1 MRRHYSQSKFIISN
15 SQFHT
20 ALEAWY
26 EQHKRVLPWRET
38 TDPYKVWL
46 SEIILQQTRV
56 QQGMEYYL
64 RFVSQWPTV
73 QDLAA
78 ANEDD
83 VLLAWQGLGYYTR
96 ARNLYKAAQMI
107 VHAQRASAE
116 GKVQGAE
123 FPCTFEEL
131 TALPGVG
138 EYTAGAILSFAF
150 NAPYPA
156 VDGNVYRVLARLMDC
171 DEAFDTSA
179 GKKLFRT
186 FAWELLDTDHP
197 RLYNSAIMELGALH
211 CTPSL
216 TTEDGTDACS
226 TCPVAAYCLAHQHG
240 TAALLPVR
248 KPRPKVR
255 DRYFLYT
262 AYLTPDGHTLLHKRE
277 NKDIWQHLYEF
288 PLQEADAEKQL
299 HFHPHALHIETF
311 THVLSHQKIHAW
323 FELVQT
329 AALPAIDETIEL
341 PWADM
346 QHFALSRLTDKYL
359 EKICATPTI
368 LNIK

>member
-1 MRRHYSQSKFIISN
+1 M
-15 SQFHT
+15 
-20 ALEAWY
+20 
-26 EQHKRVLPWRET
+26 
-38 TDPYKVWL
+38 
-46 SEIILQQTRV
+46 QQTRV
-56 QQGMEYYL
+56 QQGMDYYL

-73 QDLAA
+73 QALAA

-107 VHAQRASAE
+107 GPS
-116 GKVQGAE
+116 
-123 FPCTFEEL
+123 FPSTFEGL

-150 NAPYPA
+150 DAPYPA

-179 GKKLFRT
+179 GKKRFRS
-186 FAWELLDTDHP
+186 FAWELLDTAHP

-216 TTEDGTDACS
+216 TLDDGADACS
-226 TCPVAAYCLAHQHG
+226 TCPVAACCLAHQHG

-248 KPRPKVR
+248 KPRPKPR

-262 AYLTPDGHTLLHKRE
+262 AYLTPEGHTLLRKRE
-277 NKDIWQHLYEF
+277 SNDIWRHLYEF
-288 PLQEADAEKQL
+288 PLQEAEAENKL
-299 HFHPHALHIETF
+299 HFHPQALHVQTF

-323 FELVQT
+323 FELVPT
-329 AALPAIDETIEL
+329 AALPLISGAIDL

-359 EKICATPTI
+359 ETICATQTI
-368 LNIK
+368 LNIR